1 LSAKVRVSN
10 DFAALKSKFPSLK
23 RNFFSLKNPL
33 LQKIGDGP
41 FIKEQAVRVYIWNK
55 QGMDIPGM
63 SKRDIA
69 DLVKAV
75 EGDPELRQFAD
86 ELSLIQPTEAYPA
99 PNKNWLGGNIKD
111 DIINGMDTGFR
122 TKLMSEFNENVDAI
136 FTPENLNK
144 LEAIYGTKYVEAL
157 KDSLRRMRSGSNRPV
172 ITGSGSRAVN
182 EMLDWLNASVA
193 NVMFLNIKSGLLQTL
208 STVNFINW
216 GDNNIINASKA
227 FVSKEMWPTF
237 MRLMNSDYL
246 VNRRDGLKINVNEAE
261 LADAA
266 KQGGIKGAFSY
277 LMDKGFVITRIM
289 DRTQQSSNP
298 SKISSQQASIAGRVL
313 LAFQNVTMQFNRKI
327 KKSTLDLYNRRKK
340 PGMTQRESDLSNFS
354 SIIYYA
360 AVQNF
365 VFNAMQQALMSM
377 FFEEEDEEER
387 NRLANTANGM
397 IDSLLFGLGFGG
409 AIIST
414 VKNVAM
420 KVADEA
426 EKKSPDYEEA
436 VWEIFNVSPV
446 LDSKIRKARSS
457 AKTFM
462 WNMDKIKR
470 RGWSIENPAYLAIA
484 QLIAATTNAPVDR
497 VLQKYN
503 NLSNVFDN
511 EVRTYHRVMMLL
523 GWNGWNFGLPYW
535 GRQSTLDREQK
546 EDEQLQVSYKEAVH
560 KVKFAGFT
568 KKIPLSGPNHYKPEG
583 ELNVD
588 YMQVERPDGTIQ
600 YYVKPTNYKKKK

>member
-1 LSAKVRVSN
+1 MCIRDRFTITPSAEDFAGLTYALRGKGEQGNRHADWIEENLIRPYNKAEQALLSAKVRVSN

-75 EGDPELRQFAD
+75 ESDPELRQFAE

-122 TKLMSEFNENVDAI
+122 TKLMAEFNENVEMI

-144 LEAIYGTKYVEAL
+144 LEAIFGTKYVEAL
-157 KDSLRRMRSGSNRPV
+157 KDSLRRMKSGSNRPI

-227 FVSKEMWPTF
+227 FASKEMWPTF

-289 DRTQQSSNP
+289 D
-298 SKISSQQASIAGRVL
+298 
-313 LAFQNVTMQFNRKI
+313 
-327 KKSTLDLYNRRKK
+327 
-340 PGMTQRESDLSNFS
+340 LS
-354 SIIYYA
+354 
-360 AVQNF
+360 
-365 VFNAMQQALMSM
+365 
-377 FFEEEDEEER
+377 
-387 NRLANTANGM
+387 
-397 IDSLLFGLGFGG
+397 
-409 AIIST
+409 
-414 VKNVAM
+414 
-420 KVADEA
+420 
-426 EKKSPDYEEA
+426 
-436 VWEIFNVSPV
+436 
-446 LDSKIRKARSS
+446 
-457 AKTFM
+457 
-462 WNMDKIKR
+462 
-470 RGWSIENPAYLAIA
+470 
-484 QLIAATTNAPVDR
+484 LI
-497 VLQKYN
+497 
-503 NLSNVFDN
+503 
-511 EVRTYHRVMMLL
+511 H
-523 GWNGWNFGLPYW
+523 
-535 GRQSTLDREQK
+535 
-546 EDEQLQVSYKEAVH
+546 
-560 KVKFAGFT
+560 
-568 KKIPLSGPNHYKPEG
+568 I
-583 ELNVD
+583 
-588 YMQVERPDGTIQ
+588 
-600 YYVKPTNYKKKK
+600 